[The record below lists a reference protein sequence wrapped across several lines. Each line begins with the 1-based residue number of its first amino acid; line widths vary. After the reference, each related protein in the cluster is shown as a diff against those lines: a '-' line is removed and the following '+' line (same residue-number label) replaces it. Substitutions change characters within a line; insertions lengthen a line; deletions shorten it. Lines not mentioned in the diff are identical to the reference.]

1 MIEDP
6 EHLQA
11 EYRRRMIRG
20 GVLAGVAIFIGIIG
34 VPLLKGKPYS
44 LPVILL
50 TLAFTIPVMACS
62 YWIVKRLG
70 GYDLA
75 LYAETRKRS
84 GETRWQWY
92 RRFYTAA
99 PRHRP
104 IYRMYLVIGPLFILI
119 SFVSLLS
126 NRWQFVSNLL
136 LGIGFLLMGGAEY
149 LPSGQR
155 RRATMMRIASVI
167 VLLIALPII
176 WVSIFRS

>member
-1 MIEDP
+1 
-6 EHLQA
+6 
-11 EYRRRMIRG
+11 
-20 GVLAGVAIFIGIIG
+20 
-34 VPLLKGKPYS
+34 
-44 LPVILL
+44 VILI

-62 YWIVKRLG
+62 FWIVKRLG
-70 GYDLA
+70 GFDMT
-75 LYAETRKRS
+75 LYAETRKRA

-119 SFVSLLS
+119 SFFSLIS

-155 RRATMMRIASVI
+155 RRATTMRITAAV
-167 VLLIALPII
+167 VLWIALPILL
-176 WVSIFRS
+176 VNIFRS